1 MYDADTP
8 IGWVRPATG
17 GDGETAGLAR
27 RSTAGK
33 AETETR
39 LMARGE
45 RSDLVSG
52 RFFPIVRQ
60 SSITATTAM
69 PSQPLFE
76 GVYPAMTTP
85 FEDDRSIDFDQLR
98 ANARRLE
105 AAGVDGVVPVGSTGE
120 SATLSHDEH
129 VEVIE
134 AVADAVDDVPV
145 IAGTGSN
152 NTQEAL
158 SLSRRGKEAGAD
170 ALLLI
175 SPYYNKPEQRGL
187 LDHYR
192 TVADAIDLPQIVYN
206 VPSRTGRNI
215 DPDTAVALADHENI
229 QAFKAASGDLGQIT
243 EIVERTRKHDFTVL
257 SGDDALTLPML
268 SIGAR
273 GAISVVANV
282 EPARTCA
289 MVGAALA
296 GDFDRARE
304 LHHELG
310 PLVRALFTET
320 NPIPVKEAMAIRDLG
335 SPALRPP
342 LTRLS
347 EKHREHLRTVLD
359 GLEPIDIETPVETT
373 DR

>member
-1 MYDADTP
+1 
-8 IGWVRPATG
+8 
-17 GDGETAGLAR
+17 
-27 RSTAGK
+27 
-33 AETETR
+33 
-39 LMARGE
+39 
-45 RSDLVSG
+45 
-52 RFFPIVRQ
+52 
-60 SSITATTAM
+60 M
-69 PSQPLFE
+69 PPQPLFE

-85 FEDDRSIDFDQLR
+85 FEDDERIDFDQLR

-134 AVADAVDDVPV
+134 AVAGALKDVPV

-152 NTQEAL
+152 NTREAL
-158 SLSRRGKEAGAD
+158 SLSRRARDAGAD

-187 LDHYR
+187 REHYL
-192 TVADAIDLPQIVYN
+192 TIADEIDLPQIVYN

-243 EIVERTRKHDFTVL
+243 EIVERTREKDFTVL

-282 EPARTCA
+282 EPVRTCA

-296 GDFDRARE
+296 GDFERARE

-310 PLVRALFTET
+310 PLARALFVET
-320 NPIPVKEAMAIRDLG
+320 NPIPVKEAMAIRGHG
-335 SPALRPP
+335 SPELRSP
-342 LTRLS
+342 LTRLA
-347 EKHREHLRTVLD
+347 EEHRAHLRDVLD
-359 GLEPIDIETPVETT
+359 ELDPIDVETPVETT

>member
-1 MYDADTP
+1 
-8 IGWVRPATG
+8 
-17 GDGETAGLAR
+17 
-27 RSTAGK
+27 
-33 AETETR
+33 
-39 LMARGE
+39 
-45 RSDLVSG
+45 
-52 RFFPIVRQ
+52 
-60 SSITATTAM
+60 M
-69 PSQPLFE
+69 PPQPLFE

-85 FEDDRSIDFDQLR
+85 FAADGSIDFDQLR

-134 AVADAVDDVPV
+134 AVADALEDVPV

-152 NTQEAL
+152 NTREAL
-158 SLSRRGKEAGAD
+158 SLSRRARDAGAD

-187 LDHYR
+187 REHYL
-192 TVADAIDLPQIVYN
+192 TIADEIDLPQIVYN

-215 DPDTAVALADHENI
+215 APDTAVALADHENI
-229 QAFKAASGDLGQIT
+229 QAFKAASGDMGQIT
-243 EIVERTRKHDFTVL
+243 EIVERTREKDFTVL
-257 SGDDALTLPML
+257 SGDDPLTLSML

-282 EPARTCA
+282 EPVRTCA

-296 GDFDRARE
+296 GDFERARE

-310 PLVRALFTET
+310 PLSRALFVET
-320 NPIPVKEAMAIRDLG
+320 NPIPIKEAMAIRDLG
-335 SPALRPP
+335 SPELRPP

-347 EKHREHLRTVLD
+347 EEHRQYLRDVLD
-359 GLEPIDIETPVETT
+359 DLDPIDIETPVETT

>member
-1 MYDADTP
+1 
-8 IGWVRPATG
+8 
-17 GDGETAGLAR
+17 
-27 RSTAGK
+27 
-33 AETETR
+33 
-39 LMARGE
+39 
-45 RSDLVSG
+45 
-52 RFFPIVRQ
+52 
-60 SSITATTAM
+60 M
-69 PSQPLFE
+69 PPQPLFE

-85 FEDDRSIDFDQLR
+85 FEDDERIDFDQLR

-105 AAGVDGVVPVGSTGE
+105 SAGVDGVVPVGSTGE

-134 AVADAVDDVPV
+134 AVAGALEDVPV

-152 NTQEAL
+152 NTREAL
-158 SLSRRGKEAGAD
+158 SLSRRARDAGAD

-187 LDHYR
+187 REHYL
-192 TVADAIDLPQIVYN
+192 TIADEIDLPQIVYN

-215 DPDTAVALADHENI
+215 DPDTAVELADHENI

-243 EIVERTRKHDFTVL
+243 EIVERTREQDFTVL

-268 SIGAR
+268 SFGAR

-282 EPARTCA
+282 EPVRTCA

-296 GDFDRARE
+296 GDFERARE

-310 PLVRALFTET
+310 PLARALFVET
-320 NPIPVKEAMAIRDLG
+320 NPIPVKEAMAIRGHG
-335 SPALRPP
+335 SPELRSP
-342 LTRLS
+342 LTRLA
-347 EKHREHLRTVLD
+347 EEHRAHLRDVLD
-359 GLEPIDIETPVETT
+359 DIDPIDVETPVETT